1 MGRMRMGM
9 GRLGEDV
16 EKRVDGWMVLGL
28 GETSWVG
35 EGFSIFEVRGL
46 WVKC

>member
-1 MGRMRMGM
+1 MLRMGMGMGM

-28 GETSWVG
+28 GE
-35 EGFSIFEVRGL
+35 GFSAFEVRGL
-46 WVKC
+46 WIKC